1 MKSTRIR
8 TKNLLDELQGLL
20 DRQIEQARQG
30 NFGAVNALA
39 RQSGPLVERLTSAGI
54 AETTE
59 FKAGKQAV
67 QDSYRKL
74 LLMLDTANRDIA
86 DQLHS
91 VRQGTKLV
99 RAYRRTVP

>member
-1 MKSTRIR
+1 M
-8 TKNLLDELQGLL
+8 
-20 DRQIEQARQG
+20 
-30 NFGAVNALA
+30 
-39 RQSGPLVERLTSAGI
+39 
-54 AETTE
+54 
-59 FKAGKQAV
+59 FKAGKQVV

-74 LLMLDTANRDIA
+74 LLMLDTADRDIA